1 MCAYSFIRIELRSEL
16 YSYPTSVRI
25 QLPGSYIFAGICKLM
40 AFTLSSPVAVCVG
53 MVHKI
58 SNRHANMSV

>member
-25 QLPGSYIFAGICKLM
+25 QLPGSYIFAGMVLM
-40 AFTLSSPVAVCVG
+40 AFTFSYPVAVCVG
-53 MVHKI
+53 MVHEI

>member
-16 YSYPTSVRI
+16 FSYPTSVHIRH
-25 QLPGSYIFAGICKLM
+25 PGSYIFAGMVLM
-40 AFTLSSPVAVCVG
+40 TSPVAVCIG

-58 SNRHANMSV
+58 SHHHANMSV